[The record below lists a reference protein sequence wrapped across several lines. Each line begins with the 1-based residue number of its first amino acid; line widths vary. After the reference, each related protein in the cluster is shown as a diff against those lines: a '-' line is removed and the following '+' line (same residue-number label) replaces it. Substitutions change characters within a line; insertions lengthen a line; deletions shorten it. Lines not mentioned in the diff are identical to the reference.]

1 MTQSM
6 TGYGKSDLVLSN
18 TNFVIEIRSLNS
30 KQADINIKMPSA
42 FKEKE
47 IVLRK
52 LLLQKLIRGKI
63 DISIRK
69 EKSDFNTQY
78 NLNKEVIKTYY
89 LQLKEIKKELGLKN
103 NTQTLFNNLFKTIS
117 SDDSSLLL
125 SLPNVVQ
132 RDISNNDIDA
142 WDEVEEAIHLAIKNL
157 VKFRSDEGNKL
168 EEDILLRI
176 NNITSLLSDLE
187 PLAKKRIIKIRENLF
202 EKLEELKI
210 NNIDQNRFEQELIYY
225 LEKQDITEER
235 VRLRSHLD
243 YFVKT
248 IKEEFPNG
256 KKLTFVSQEIG
267 REINTVG
274 SKSSDAEMQKI
285 VIQMKDELEK
295 IKEQLLN
302 IL

>member
-117 SDDSSLLL
+117 SDDSSFLL

-142 WDEVEEAIHLAIKNL
+142 WDEVEEAIYLAIKNL

-187 PLAKKRIIKIRENLF
+187 PLAKKK
-202 EKLEELKI
+202 
-210 NNIDQNRFEQELIYY
+210 NN
-225 LEKQDITEER
+225 
-235 VRLRSHLD
+235 
-243 YFVKT
+243 
-248 IKEEFPNG
+248 
-256 KKLTFVSQEIG
+256 
-267 REINTVG
+267 
-274 SKSSDAEMQKI
+274 
-285 VIQMKDELEK
+285 
-295 IKEQLLN
+295 
-302 IL
+302 